1 MNTFLTEETL
11 EEDVVYT
18 VRSYRYLYG
27 SCEYYYIIKLRK
39 TGGVNMQMVVTGGK
53 LYGHLEWN
61 RLRGVKEKLEF
72 KKSNLD
78 LVVLYCC
85 IVLLK
90 HKKNNVY

>member
-11 EEDVVYT
+11 EENVVYT

-27 SCEYYYIIKLRK
+27 NCEYYYIIKLGK
-39 TGGVNMQMVVTGGK
+39 TGGVNMQMIVIGGK
-53 LYGHLEWN
+53 LYGHLQWN

-78 LVVLYCC
+78 LS
-85 IVLLK
+85 IVEA
-90 HKKNNVY
+90 

>member
-11 EEDVVYT
+11 EENVVYT

-27 SCEYYYIIKLRK
+27 NCQYYYIIKLGK
-39 TGGVNMQMVVTGGK
+39 TGGVNMQMIVTGGK

-61 RLRGVKEKLEF
+61 RFKF

-78 LVVLYCC
+78 LS
-85 IVLLK
+85 IVEA
-90 HKKNNVY
+90 